1 ASLSEYTAE
10 FNRLSAIFSQEW
22 QRVTGYQP

>member
-1 ASLSEYTAE
+1 YTAE
-10 FNRLSAIFSQEW
+10 FNRLSALFSQEW

>member
-1 ASLSEYTAE
+1 EYTAE
-10 FNRLSAIFSQEW
+10 FNRLSALFSQEW

>member
-1 ASLSEYTAE
+1 YTAE

-22 QRVTGYQP
+22 QHVTGYQP

>member
-1 ASLSEYTAE
+1 TAE
-10 FNRLSAIFSQEW
+10 FNRLSALFSQEW

>member
-1 ASLSEYTAE
+1 
-10 FNRLSAIFSQEW
+10 FNRLSALFSQEW

>member
-1 ASLSEYTAE
+1 AE
-10 FNRLSAIFSQEW
+10 FNRLSALFSQEW